1 MGLLFKKENTVE
13 HLYAPWR
20 YSYVS
25 EDKIE
30 GCVFCHIAKNLHDEK
45 MRVLYHD
52 EYCYV
57 VINKFPYSPGH
68 MMVIPYFHTDKIEEL
83 DDKTW
88 EVMSIRVRQGVKL
101 LKEVMSC
108 EGVNIG
114 MNLGKAA
121 GAGIEQHVHYHML
134 PRWLGDTNFMSSV
147 GGTRVYP
154 ANFDEINKK
163 LKNNA
168 AKYFI

>member
-1 MGLLFKKENTVE
+1 ME

-20 YSYVS
+20 YDYVS
-25 EDKIE
+25 EEKIE
-30 GCVFCHIAKNLHDEK
+30 GCVFCHISKNIDDKK
-45 MRVLYHD
+45 MQVVFWD

-57 VINKFPYSPGH
+57 VMNKFPYSPGH
-68 MMVIPYFHTDKIEEL
+68 MMVVPFFHTSNIEDL
-83 DDKTW
+83 QDDVW
-88 EVMSIRVRQGVKL
+88 LQMSKRVRQGVKL
-101 LKEVMSC
+101 LKEVMPC

-134 PRWLGDTNFMSSV
+134 PRWNGDTNFISTL

-154 ANFDEINKK
+154 ASFDEIFKK
-163 LKNNA
+163 LKDNA
-168 AKYFI
+168 SKYFI